1 MSSPLPP
8 FNSVVASARPVMPQK
23 KLTFQYES
31 WQDQAWDYYDRI
43 GEFES
48 AVNWKAN
55 SISRVRLVAAELSP
69 IGEEPVP
76 LEGSHPAAQAMERFA
91 GGTGGQAQLMREIT
105 IHDSV
110 VGEGWLVGETD
121 AIMGERWFVASADE
135 LRANAKGTGFE
146 IREGEDDRKGWRPL
160 ETNSSVVRVWNPHP
174 RYGWRA
180 DSDARHAMSALL
192 ELDLI
197 SKRIIAEIVSRL
209 SSNGILLYDK
219 GRLSLPS
226 TNQPPDGADQVDPFA
241 EMLVSVA
248 GSGINDPMSAEAV
261 IPIPIGFDLGDA
273 TDVDPKLLMQHLTFS
288 GAMDDKLLLERESA
302 VKRLATSLDM
312 PPEQLLGMGDLN
324 HWGAWQIEESGI
336 KIHISPTVERFA
348 YGITTGF
355 LHPFL
360 QAAGEPVTGPNGRPV
375 VVWYDPSEITVRP
388 DRSANTIAAYDRN
401 EVNGETLRRE
411 IGLSEDGDKPSDQD
425 RKIWIENFLGRQP
438 TTAAGVLAAM
448 GGEDIQTE
456 PTDDEQRP
464 DRPEVE
470 VDSQGEPNTE
480 GDDPPSAEGVDLGA
494 LSTNDFAALYQRMT
508 QEFDRRF
515 DTKIPAGSTWVEAHE
530 PNNTRVTP
538 VKRGED

>member
-110 VGEGWLVGETD
+110 VGEGWMVGEAD
-121 AIMGERWFVASADE
+121 PILGEHWFVASADE
-135 LRANAKGTGFE
+135 LRSNAKGTGFE
-146 IREGEDDRKGWRPL
+146 LREGEDDRRGWRPL
-160 ETNSSVVRVWNPHP
+160 EANSSVIRIWNPHP

-209 SSNGILLYDK
+209 ASNGVMLYDK

-241 EMLVSVA
+241 EMFVA
-248 GSGINDPMSAEAV
+248 AAGAGINDPMSPEAV

-273 TDVDPKLLMQHLTFS
+273 TDVDPKLLMQHIVFS
-288 GAMDDKLLLERESA
+288 GAMDEKLLAERDSA

-348 YGITTGF
+348 YGITTGY
-355 LHPFL
+355 LHPYL
-360 QAAGEPVTGPNGRPV
+360 QAADEPVTGPNGRPV

-388 DRSANTIAAYDRN
+388 DRSTNTLAAYDRN
-401 EVNGETLRRE
+401 EVSGDVLRRE
-411 IGLSEDGDKPSDQD
+411 IGLSEDGDKPSDQE
-425 RKIWIENFLGRQP
+425 RKLWIENYLGRQP
-438 TTAAGVLAAM
+438 ATAAGVLAAM
-448 GGEDIQTE
+448 GGDEITQPVTE
-456 PTDDEQRP
+456 PIEEEQP
-464 DRPEVE
+464 DRPEVDAGAPE
-470 VDSQGEPNTE
+470 TSEDE
-480 GDDPPSAEGVDLGA
+480 PPSAEGVDLSA
-494 LSTNDFAALYQRMT
+494 LSPTDFTTLYHRMT
-508 QEFDRRF
+508 QELDRRME
-515 DTKIPAGSTWVEAHE
+515 TAGVSNSAWVEAHE
-530 PNNTRVTP
+530 PNPTRVTRA
-538 VKRGED
+538 KRGDE